1 MLYVFPVVFY
11 VVVKPTTKRKVSN
24 FTYLEVNLYEMVMAQ
39 CGTHHRHSVWPVPC
53 DFDVAQWVCSM
64 NKWNEKIE
72 ELSVGLFKSAA
83 WNY

>member
-53 DFDVAQWVCSM
+53 DFDVAQWVLGM
-64 NKWNEKIE
+64 
-72 ELSVGLFKSAA
+72 
-83 WNY
+83 